1 MVDKYNVFRIKWIPN
16 NIKTRDSELS
26 EFRIKC
32 EFYPNKILEEIP
44 NYSEFDDEYSEFFEI
59 PL

>member
-1 MVDKYNVFRIKWIPN
+1 MVDKYNGFRIKWIPN

-44 NYSEFDDEYSEFFEI
+44 N
-59 PL
+59 